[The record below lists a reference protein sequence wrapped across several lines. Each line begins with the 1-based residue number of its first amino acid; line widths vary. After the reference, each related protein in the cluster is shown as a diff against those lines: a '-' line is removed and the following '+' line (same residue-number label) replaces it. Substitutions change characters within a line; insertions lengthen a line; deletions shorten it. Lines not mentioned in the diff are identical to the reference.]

1 MRTFALAA
9 AAALLLTTGHPAAA
23 QETPRATVERAVKAH
38 GGAERLSLVRADKVK
53 VKGTLIAAGKAAPF
67 TAVTT
72 VQLPAQ
78 YKSVIELIVEGR
90 KRTLAHLLNGDR
102 ALVTIDGQPQ
112 KLEPAALAE
121 LRETFQLDQAV
132 RLVPLL
138 TDRNFNLAPLGEDK
152 VNGRT
157 VVGVKVTSRGRKELR
172 MYFDKETG
180 LLVKTEHSLDAPGG
194 ADRPPPTPGAPKKE
208 LRQEEFY
215 SDFKDIEGFRRPTKM
230 VVLRD
235 GRKLMEAE
243 LVEVKYFSK
252 IDDAEFEKP

>member
-1 MRTFALAA
+1 MRTFAYVIG
-9 AAALLLTTGHPAAA
+9 AALLLAPVRPAAA
-23 QETPRATVERAVKAH
+23 QETPRTAIERAIKAH
-38 GGAERLSLVRADKVK
+38 GGAERLSQVRADKVR
-53 VKGTLIAAGKAAPF
+53 VKGTLIAAGKPAPF
-67 TAVTT
+67 TAETT

-78 YKSVIELIVEGR
+78 YKSVIEVIVEGR
-90 KRTLAHLLNGDR
+90 KRVLSHQVNGDKVV
-102 ALVTIDGQPQ
+102 VTIDGKPE
-112 KLEPAALAE
+112 KVDPAALAE
-121 LRETFQLDQAV
+121 VRETMLLDQAV

-138 TDRNFNLAPLGEDK
+138 ADRNFNLAPLGEDK

-180 LLVKTEHSLDAPGG
+180 LLIKTEHPLDAPGQ
-194 ADRPPPTPGAPKKE
+194 AGAPRKE
-208 LRQEEFY
+208 LRQEELY
-215 SDFKDIEGFRRPTKM
+215 SEFKDIEGFRRPTKM

-243 LVEVKYFSK
+243 LVDVKYFAH

>member
-9 AAALLLTTGHPAAA
+9 GAAALLLVGRPAPA
-23 QETPRATVERAVKAH
+23 QETPRTTVERAIKAH

-53 VKGTLIAAGKAAPF
+53 VKGTIIAAGKAAPF
-67 TAVTT
+67 TALTT

-78 YKSVIELIVEGR
+78 YKSVIELTVDGR
-90 KRTLAHLLNGDR
+90 KRVLAHLINGDR
-102 ALVTIDGQPQ
+102 ALVTVDGQPQ
-112 KLEPAALAE
+112 KLDPAALAE

-138 TDRNFNLAPLGEDK
+138 TDRNFNLSPLGEDK

-172 MYFDKETG
+172 MFFDKETG
-180 LLVKTEHSLDAPGG
+180 LLVKTEHSLDAP
-194 ADRPPPTPGAPKKE
+194 AERQAPPGAAKKE

>member
-1 MRTFALAA
+1 MRTFALVTG
-9 AAALLLTTGHPAAA
+9 AALLLAPARPAAA
-23 QETPRATVERAVKAH
+23 QETPRTTIERAIKAH
-38 GGAERLSLVRADKVK
+38 GGAERLSQVRADKVK

-67 TAVTT
+67 TAETA

-78 YKSVIELIVEGR
+78 YKSVIEVIVEGR
-90 KRTLAHLLNGDR
+90 KRVLSHLVNGDKVV
-102 ALVTIDGQPQ
+102 VTIDGRPE
-112 KLEPAALAE
+112 KVDPAALAE
-121 LRETFQLDQAV
+121 VRETMLLDQAV

-180 LLVKTEHSLDAPGG
+180 LLIKTEHSLDAPG
-194 ADRPPPTPGAPKKE
+194 ASPPGTPRKE

>member
-1 MRTFALAA
+1 MRAFALIAG
-9 AAALLLTTGHPAAA
+9 AAALLAPARPAAA
-23 QETPRATVERAVKAH
+23 QETPRATIERAIQAH

-53 VKGTLIAAGKAAPF
+53 LKGTLIAAGKAAPF
-67 TAVTT
+67 TAETT

-78 YKSVIELIVEGR
+78 YKSVIELIVDGR
-90 KRTLAHLLNGDR
+90 KRTLVHLLNGDKV
-102 ALVTIDGQPQ
+102 LVTIDGQPQ
-112 KLEPAALAE
+112 KVDPAALAE
-121 LRETFQLDQAV
+121 VRETMQLDQAV

-138 TDRNFNLAPLGEDK
+138 RDRNFNLAPLGEGK
-152 VNGRT
+152 VNDRP

-172 MYFDKETG
+172 MYFDKVSG
-180 LLVKTEHSLDAPGG
+180 LLVKTEHALDVPG
-194 ADRPPPTPGAPKKE
+194 AANRPPQPGAPAKE
-208 LRQEEFY
+208 VRQEEFY
-215 SDFKDIEGFRRPTKM
+215 SDFKDVEGFRRPTKM

>member
-1 MRTFALAA
+1 MRTFSLAA
-9 AAALLLTTGHPAAA
+9 GAAALLLAPGHPAAA
-23 QETPRATVERAVKAH
+23 QETPRTTIERAIKAH

-53 VKGTLIAAGKAAPF
+53 VKGTLIAAGKVAPF

-78 YKSVIELIVEGR
+78 YKSVIELTVEGR
-90 KRTLAHLLNGDR
+90 KRTLVHLLNGDR
-102 ALVTIDGQPQ
+102 ALVTIDGKPE

-138 TDRNFNLAPLGEDK
+138 SDRNFNLAPLGEDK
-152 VNGRT
+152 VNGRP

-180 LLVKTEHSLDAPGG
+180 LLVKTEHSLDAPGE
-194 ADRPPPTPGAPKKE
+194 RQQPTPGTPKKE
-208 LRQEEFY
+208 LRQEEYY

-252 IDDAEFEKP
+252 IDDADFEKP